1 MTWIIDRICKTCEH
15 RDDPCD
21 YCLVQS
27 GHTHLIK
34 KEDKE

>member
-1 MTWIIDRICKTCEH
+1 MTWIIDRICKFCEH

-21 YCLVQS
+21 YCLIQA
-27 GHTHLIK
+27 GLAHLIG